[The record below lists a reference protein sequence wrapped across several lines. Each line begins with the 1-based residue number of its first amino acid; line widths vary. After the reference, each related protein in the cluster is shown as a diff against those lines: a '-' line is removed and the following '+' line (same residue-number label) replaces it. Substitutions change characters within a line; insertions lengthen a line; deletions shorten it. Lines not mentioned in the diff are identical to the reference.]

1 MGGGLDNPGFDSLSI
16 QEKASKGSSSG
27 KPGDPGQANYPE
39 NEERILLWQFEEP
52 AESYLQISEDK
63 TGLKSEAAG
72 ASAVEFCD
80 LYLSEC
86 LGYIRIPFMLAIL
99 IGGHFLM

>member
-1 MGGGLDNPGFDSLSI
+1 MDNLGFDDITLSI
-16 QEKASKGSSSG
+16 QEKPSK
-27 KPGDPGQANYPE
+27 ANSETRGEDFSYPK

-63 TGLKSEAAG
+63 TGLKSEAFG
-72 ASAVEFCD
+72 LRLVELCD

-86 LGYIRIPFMLAIL
+86 LGYFRIPFMIAIL
-99 IGGHFLM
+99 ILGHFIL